1 MSDMTIDLK
10 KNDKFRSPDS
20 QERRPQWKLSEV
32 LESGVIEPKPKEPK
46 HEYRYL
52 RLESFF

>member
-10 KNDKFRSPDS
+10 KNDKFRLPDS
-20 QERRPQWKLSEV
+20 RDKRPQWKLSEV